1 VTALRTRASIAVLAV
16 STLLSVTACGGGDS
30 QSEDQGNSSQS
41 SGSAETAGQTVSKVS
56 MSDALKFS
64 PATVTATQGAT
75 ITVANTGALKHDLKL
90 RQGGKEVGGTEL
102 VDGGKSATFKVTV
115 KPGSYEMFCSVAGHE
130 QGGMKG
136 TFTVQ

>member
-1 VTALRTRASIAVLAV
+1 MTSPTTRSAMTVLALA
-16 STLLSVTACGGGDS
+16 TLLSVVGCGGDS
-30 QSEDQGNSSQS
+30 SSSEDEGKPSQS
-41 SGSAETAGQTVSKVS
+41 SGSAESSGQTVSKVS
-56 MSDALKFS
+56 MFDELKFS
-64 PATVTATQGAT
+64 PATVTAKQGAT
-75 ITVANTGALKHDLKL
+75 ITVVNTGALQHDLRL
-90 RQGGKEVGGTEL
+90 RQDGKQAGGTDL